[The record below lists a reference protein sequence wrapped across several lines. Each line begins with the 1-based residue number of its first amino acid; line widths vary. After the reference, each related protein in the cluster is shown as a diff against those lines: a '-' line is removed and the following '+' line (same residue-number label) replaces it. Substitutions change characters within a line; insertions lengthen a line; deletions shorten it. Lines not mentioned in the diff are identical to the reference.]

1 MSLVKRDYCLMFAKE
16 DCRRQSAQESSIT
29 TVVQNMTT
37 TEGEEF
43 SKVLIQRAPK
53 SGPNGYLRT
62 SDAWSRRA
70 SAVRIAVLEAIRNA
84 VIVDT
89 ERPVIDVC
97 DLREPAA
104 REIVLT
110 SEENDPGGDS
120 VPSDDA
126 KTQISVALQSTGCAR
141 SVVSIAQSDVRRS
154 APHDARSEVSVARSA
169 TRPAATTDARSEVSV
184 ARTAI
189 RPTNDH
195 QSDRETDVMSITQ
208 TTIREHEESA
218 VKRWYEQSVSE
229 LSQKK
234 MNGELRDEQFNR
246 KKALLRAEY
255 WTKMDKMRNNATPTL
270 INAP

>member
-1 MSLVKRDYCLMFAKE
+1 MILNKAMSLVKRDYCLMFAKE
-16 DCRRQSAQESSIT
+16 DCRRQSAQESSIS

-43 SKVLIQRAPK
+43 SKVLSQRAPK
-53 SGPNGYLRT
+53 SGPSGYLRT
-62 SDAWSRRA
+62 SDAWLRRA

-110 SEENDPGGDS
+110 AEEEDPGGDS
-120 VPSDDA
+120 VPSDA
-126 KTQISVALQSTGCAR
+126 KTQISVALQSTGGAR

-154 APHDARSEVSVARSA
+154 APRDARSEVSVARSA
-169 TRPAATTDARSEVSV
+169 TRP
-184 ARTAI
+184 
-189 RPTNDH
+189 TNDH
-195 QSDRETDVMSITQ
+195 QSDRETDVVSITQ
-208 TTIREHEESA
+208 TTIREREENA

-229 LSQKK
+229 LSKK
-234 MNGELRDEQFNR
+234 KTDGELRDEQFNR